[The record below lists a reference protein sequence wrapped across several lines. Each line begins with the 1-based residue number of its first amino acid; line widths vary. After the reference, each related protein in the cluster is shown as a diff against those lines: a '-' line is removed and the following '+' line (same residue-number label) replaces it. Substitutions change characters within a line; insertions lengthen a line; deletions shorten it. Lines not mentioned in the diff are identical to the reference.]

1 MKQPVVLRVYKGDK
15 LETVR
20 QFENAQIVI
29 GRNSDVQLE
38 LQDDGVALLHAMIEE
53 RDGDYYLSDLGSSN
67 GTFKG
72 GNRILED
79 RLTSGDEI
87 TIGPFRLQFFIGV
100 PKPAAPPVVHQ
111 DGVDVTAV
119 TQVSSVNFT
128 MPEPPP
134 VDDEDL
140 DMEAT
145 APMAVLPPL
154 TPPEEKKSTPPPVN
168 GPKKKENEKKAFVP
182 HGKPVSPPNITQ
194 GNPLQ
199 GNIASANIPQ
209 ARKLGAPVSTGK
221 KKKGY
226 KTFAPPAP
234 YKDLK
239 EIIKP
244 HKGSVVEVLVSWN
257 NRVLSSNH
265 FSRQGSVFISSDPS
279 ADVVVPI
286 ISSKSKYELLKIAGS
301 CTVCLTQEMTGEVVR
316 DGETVAFSEL
326 ARQNKMRNA
335 GSHFEMDLRQGEM
348 VRVGLQGDLISIYIR
363 YVAEAPKAL
372 VAPLLDMSSSE
383 VTGVI
388 LALAV
393 SAILGLYMNIYTPS
407 PLLEDEAKIE
417 EPIRKAIVK
426 FNPPAPKEES
436 KPEPEPEKPK
446 KVVEVKDQK
455 KAPAEPVKQQKAES
469 KASENKP
476 DPGKAAE
483 VKPKPNS
490 QNKPKVATSAV
501 AQGAAI
507 KTGAK
512 EGANMKAE
520 KPDPN
525 KMGLLATFGKGG
537 MQKNLQQAAS
547 GAGELAGMADA
558 ATGAAGSSENRA
570 GDNLGGKLKDTG
582 AGGKGTATY
591 GIAGVGT
598 QGRGTGTTGYGTGGL
613 GQKGSVQI
621 NVTGQE
627 GEFGG
632 GMDKEA
638 IRRVIREHLREIR
651 NCYEQELQKSP
662 DLYGKVVLEWDIEE
676 EGRVSRVSTKSNAL
690 GNDRV
695 ANCIMSRLKM
705 WKFPDPPKDQVGR
718 VIFPFVFSSQ

>member
-20 QFENAQIVI
+20 QFEHSQIVI

-38 LQDDGVALLHAMIEE
+38 LQDEGVALLHAMIEE

-79 RLTSGDEI
+79 KLTSGEEI
-87 TIGPFRLQFFIGV
+87 VIGPYRIQFFVGV
-100 PKPAAPPVVHQ
+100 PKPAAPPKVHQ

-119 TQVSSVNFT
+119 TQVSTVNFT

-140 DMEAT
+140 
-145 APMAVLPPL
+145 AVEDTKPKLVVPPS
-154 TPPEEKKSTPPPVN
+154 TPPEQKSATPPPVTQ
-168 GPKKKENEKKAFVP
+168 KKKEDEKKAFVP
-182 HGKPVSPPNITQ
+182 PAKPSAPP
-194 GNPLQ
+194 
-199 GNIASANIPQ
+199 NIPQ
-209 ARKLGAPVSTGK
+209 ARKFGGVAAVTAK
-221 KKKGY
+221 KKKDR

-257 NRVLSSNH
+257 NRILSSNH
-265 FSRQGSVFISSDPS
+265 FSRPGSVFISSRED

-286 ISSKSKYELLKIAGS
+286 ISSSSKYELLKIAGS

-316 DGETVAFSEL
+316 DGETLTFAEL
-326 ARQNKMRNA
+326 ARQNKLRNA
-335 GSHFEMDLRQGEM
+335 GSHYEMDLRQGEM

-363 YVAEAPKAL
+363 YVAETPKPL
-372 VAPLLDMSSSE
+372 VAPLLDMTSSE

-426 FNPPAPKEES
+426 FNPPTPKEEAPE
-436 KPEPEPEKPK
+436 KAPEPTPK
-446 KVVEVKDQK
+446 KVVEVKEQK
-455 KAPAEPVKQQKAES
+455 KAQAEPVKQQKAES
-469 KASENKP
+469 KAIENKP
-476 DPGKAAE
+476 NPGKAAE

-490 QNKPKVATSAV
+490 QNKPKVPTSAV

-507 KTGAK
+507 KTGNK
-512 EGANMKAE
+512 EGAAMKAD

-525 KMGLLATFGKGG
+525 KMGLLATFGKSG
-537 MQKNLQQAAS
+537 MQKDLHQASS

-638 IRRVIREHLREIR
+638 IRRVIREHIREIR
-651 NCYEQELQKSP
+651 NCYEKELQRSP
-662 DLYGKVVLEWDIEE
+662 DLYGKIVLEWDIEE
-676 EGRVSRVSTKSNAL
+676 EGRVSRVVAKSNAL
-690 GNDRV
+690 GNDNV

>member
-1 MKQPVVLRVYKGDK
+1 MYLESSRVDK

-20 QFENAQIVI
+20 QFESSQIVI

-38 LQDDGVALLHAMIEE
+38 LQDEGVALLHAMIEE

-67 GTFKG
+67 GTFKS

-79 RLTSGDEI
+79 RLSSGDEVA
-87 TIGPFRLQFFIGV
+87 IGPYRIQFFIGV
-100 PKPAAPPVVHQ
+100 PKPAAPPRVSNDTPAETVVS
-111 DGVDVTAV
+111 
-119 TQVSSVNFT
+119 QVSSVNFT

-134 VDDEDL
+134 LEEADL
-140 DMEAT
+140 ELESSR
-145 APMAVLPPL
+145 PKAVPIPPV
-154 TPPEEKKSTPPPVN
+154 PPPV
-168 GPKKKENEKKAFVP
+168 KKDEKKDEKKA
-182 HGKPVSPPNITQ
+182 
-194 GNPLQ
+194 
-199 GNIASANIPQ
+199 SAIPSKPQ
-209 ARKLGAPVSTGK
+209 APPKPSAPSASSPSRKVGLAAPLAGK
-221 KKKGY
+221 KKKGRN
-226 KTFAPPAP
+226 TFAPPAP
-234 YKDLK
+234 YKDLN
-239 EIIKP
+239 EVIKP
-244 HKGSVVEVLVSWN
+244 HKGSVVEVLVTWN

-265 FSRQGSVFISSDPS
+265 FNRPGSVFISSSPD

-286 ISSKSKYELLKIAGS
+286 ISSASKYELLKIAGQ
-301 CTVCLTQEMTGEVVR
+301 CTICLTPEMTGEVVR
-316 DGETVAFSEL
+316 DGETLNFSEM
-326 ARQNKMRNA
+326 ARQNKLRNV
-335 GSHFEMDLRQGEM
+335 GSHFELDLRQGEM

-363 YVAEAPKAL
+363 YVAETPKPL
-372 VAPLLDMSSSE
+372 VAPLLDMTSSE

-426 FNPPAPKEES
+426 FDRPAKTEEPPEE
-436 KPEPEPEKPK
+436 KPQPK
-446 KVVEVKDQK
+446 KVVEVKEKQ
-455 KAPAEPVKQQKAES
+455 KAPADKQKAQPS
-469 KASENKP
+469 KAQAFEQKP

-483 VKPKPNS
+483 VRPKPNS
-490 QNKPKVATSAV
+490 QNKPKIPTSAV
-501 AQGAAI
+501 PQGAAI
-507 KTGAK
+507 KTGNK
-512 EGANMKAE
+512 EGANMKSE

-537 MQKNLQQAAS
+537 VQKDLSKAYS
-547 GAGELAGMADA
+547 GSGELAGMADA
-558 ATGAAGSSENRA
+558 ATGAAGSSENRT
-570 GDNLGGKLKDTG
+570 GDNLGGKFKDTG

-638 IRRVIREHLREIR
+638 IRRVIREHIREIR
-651 NCYEQELQKSP
+651 SCYEKELQRSP
-662 DLYGKVVLEWDIEE
+662 DLYGKIVLEWDIEE
-676 EGRVSRVSTKSNAL
+676 EGRVTRS
-690 GNDRV
+690 
-695 ANCIMSRLKM
+695 
-705 WKFPDPPKDQVGR
+705 
-718 VIFPFVFSSQ
+718 

>member
-1 MKQPVVLRVYKGDK
+1 MKQPVVLRVYKGEK

-20 QFENAQIVI
+20 QFEQSQIVI
-29 GRNSDVQLE
+29 GRNSDAQLE
-38 LQDDGVALLHAMIEE
+38 LQDEGVALLHAMIEE
-53 RDGDYYLSDLGSSN
+53 RDGEYYLSDLGSSN

-72 GNRILED
+72 SNRILED

-87 TIGPFRLQFFIGV
+87 TIGPFRVQFFIGI
-100 PKPAAPPVVHQ
+100 PKPASPPKVAAEIPAAVPMTPNAINFSVPTPPALN
-111 DGVDVTAV
+111 DADVT
-119 TQVSSVNFT
+119 
-128 MPEPPP
+128 
-134 VDDEDL
+134 
-140 DMEAT
+140 
-145 APMAVLPPL
+145 
-154 TPPEEKKSTPPPVN
+154 EKITVTPPPVK
-168 GPKKKENEKKAFVP
+168 PAAAP
-182 HGKPVSPPNITQ
+182 TIARKPVQ
-194 GNPLQ
+194 
-199 GNIASANIPQ
+199 
-209 ARKLGAPVSTGK
+209 KVKEST
-221 KKKGY
+221 
-226 KTFAPPAP
+226 KTFAPPTS
-234 YKDLK
+234 YNDLK
-239 EIIKP
+239 DVIKP
-244 HKGSVVEVLVSWN
+244 HKGSVVEVLVAWN
-257 NRVLSSNH
+257 NRVLSTNH
-265 FSRQGSVFISSDPS
+265 FNKPGSVYISSSED

-286 ISSKSKYELLKIAGS
+286 ISSKSKYELLKIAGQ
-301 CTVCLTQEMTGEVVR
+301 CTICLTQEMTGEVVR
-316 DGETVAFSEL
+316 DGETLTFADL

-335 GSHFEMDLRQGEM
+335 GSHYELDLRQGEM
-348 VRVGLQGDLISIYIR
+348 VRIGLQGDLISLYVR
-363 YVAEAPKAL
+363 YVAEAPKPL
-372 VAPLLDMSSSE
+372 VAPLLDMTSSE

-417 EPIRKAIVK
+417 EPIRKAIVT
-426 FNPPAPKEES
+426 FNPPPPKEEP
-436 KPEPEPEKPK
+436 PEPPKVEPVPEKK
-446 KVVEVKDQK
+446 KVVEVKEKQK
-455 KAPAEPVKQQKAES
+455 SVTEPVKAQKAES
-469 KASENKP
+469 KAFENKP

-483 VKPKPNS
+483 VRPKPNS
-490 QNKPKVATSAV
+490 QNKPKVPTSAV
-501 AQGAAI
+501 AQGAAV

-537 MQKNLQQAAS
+537 VQKDLSKAYS
-547 GAGELAGMADA
+547 GSGELAGMADQ

-621 NVTGQE
+621 NVAGQE

-638 IRRVIREHLREIR
+638 IRRVIREHIREIR
-651 NCYEQELQKSP
+651 SCYERELQRSP
-662 DLYGKVVLEWDIEE
+662 DLYGKIVLEWDIEE
-676 EGRVSRVSTKSNAL
+676 AGRVSRVVAKSNAL
-690 GNDRV
+690 GNDNV
-695 ANCIMSRLKM
+695 ANCIMSRLKT

-718 VIFPFVFSSQ
+718 VVFPFVFSSQ